1 MRRAPHLEPR
11 GRRVR
16 QQAARS
22 RSDVVVVVVLP
33 AEEAAALSEA
43 AMQAARA
50 EHLSAVT
57 PRAPVALVRVRG
69 AAQGADVRGAEH
81 VPAPGAASEGLPGA
95 PAISSSPTFFCSSSD
110 ADITS

>member
-1 MRRAPHLEPR
+1 M
-11 GRRVR
+11 R

-22 RSDVVVVVVLP
+22 RSDVVVVVVVVVVLP

-57 PRAPVALVRVRG
+57 PRTIVAGQNSSGVALPKRQPKRADFCPISPATILPPVAKCR
-69 AAQGADVRGAEH
+69 AA
-81 VPAPGAASEGLPGA
+81 A
-95 PAISSSPTFFCSSSD
+95 PAWGG
-110 ADITS
+110 

>member
-1 MRRAPHLEPR
+1 M
-11 GRRVR
+11 R

-22 RSDVVVVVVLP
+22 RSDVVVVVVVVLP

-57 PRAPVALVRVRG
+57 PRAPVALVLVRG

-81 VPAPGAASEGLPGA
+81 VPAAGAASEGPG
-95 PAISSSPTFFCSSSD
+95 F
-110 ADITS
+110 TSAHNCCRAE

>member
-1 MRRAPHLEPR
+1 M
-11 GRRVR
+11 R

-22 RSDVVVVVVLP
+22 RSDVVVVVVVVLP

-57 PRAPVALVRVRG
+57 PRAPV
-69 AAQGADVRGAEH
+69 
-81 VPAPGAASEGLPGA
+81 
-95 PAISSSPTFFCSSSD
+95 D
-110 ADITS
+110 ADILCRPLHPVPSSLLQHFAV

>member
-1 MRRAPHLEPR
+1 M
-11 GRRVR
+11 R

-22 RSDVVVVVVLP
+22 RSDVVVVVVVLP

-57 PRAPVALVRVRG
+57 PRAPVALVLKAR
-69 AAQGADVRGAEH
+69 AQLATDTEKREA
-81 VPAPGAASEGLPGA
+81 PAQLLPGRIVA
-95 PAISSSPTFFCSSSD
+95 G
-110 ADITS
+110 

>member
-1 MRRAPHLEPR
+1 M
-11 GRRVR
+11 R

-22 RSDVVVVVVLP
+22 RSDVVVVVVVVVVVLP

-69 AAQGADVRGAEH
+69 AAQGADVR
-81 VPAPGAASEGLPGA
+81 
-95 PAISSSPTFFCSSSD
+95 
-110 ADITS
+110 